1 MSWLAGTEGK
11 GGVIPI
17 VIFLPRGYVLCI
29 SHSQYFVTCSR
40 VIKLC
45 VAVTC
50 RPNIVFY
57 SDQSVYKIG
66 LTLKALIQ
74 ILKFYN
80 TKPTDATN
88 IFGTRSTHTQ

>member
-1 MSWLAGTEGK
+1 
-11 GGVIPI
+11 
-17 VIFLPRGYVLCI
+17 
-29 SHSQYFVTCSR
+29 
-40 VIKLC
+40 LC

-57 SDQSVYKIG
+57 SDQSVYKI
-66 LTLKALIQ
+66 TLKALIQ

-88 IFGTRSTHTQ
+88 IFGTCSTHTQ